1 MAPRLFIA
9 SLVEGSSRLKAC
21 FGLVA
26 IGVIATLSSGSIAQ
40 PDPLFEA
47 KQARDAYVR
56 TFRETG
62 SIDPALLAAS
72 VPALEALAAASDG
85 ATRAKALYELGTIE
99 RMTNHFSHAAVT
111 LAEAAD
117 LAAAS
122 SARDVAFDAWIGVAR
137 AHAYGTADHAAAAV
151 AHEHAVALAGDAPT
165 PQQRYELI
173 AYQAQLELGRGET
186 EAGLIDALEAR
197 RIAATDEDR
206 LYAELNVGDALE
218 KFAESCDYRPLID
231 EHSFEPGDTAYD
243 ACRRAVASSQAAYAR
258 AAGTAASLGW
268 QALAAQAR
276 QLQSNLN
283 LRRQLIDMRA
293 KGEATIPASAFSPRL
308 ERDVLVSRDFSAG
321 ASGLTDQPLLAAVAE
336 QVVSEADARAGNA
349 DARSNYLRGLIA
361 DIRSG
366 K

>member
-62 SIDPALLAAS
+62 RIDPALLAAS

-122 SARDVAFDAWIGVAR
+122 
-137 AHAYGTADHAAAAV
+137 
-151 AHEHAVALAGDAPT
+151 
-165 PQQRYELI
+165 
-173 AYQAQLELGRGET
+173 
-186 EAGLIDALEAR
+186 
-197 RIAATDEDR
+197 
-206 LYAELNVGDALE
+206 
-218 KFAESCDYRPLID
+218 
-231 EHSFEPGDTAYD
+231 
-243 ACRRAVASSQAAYAR
+243 
-258 AAGTAASLGW
+258 
-268 QALAAQAR
+268 
-276 QLQSNLN
+276 
-283 LRRQLIDMRA
+283 
-293 KGEATIPASAFSPRL
+293 
-308 ERDVLVSRDFSAG
+308 
-321 ASGLTDQPLLAAVAE
+321 
-336 QVVSEADARAGNA
+336 
-349 DARSNYLRGLIA
+349 
-361 DIRSG
+361 
-366 K
+366 